1 MSIQSTRA
9 REKLVLSIH
18 FTLYPGV
25 DDNFIRFIQTTP
37 RRNLPSRRTSGR
49 CGERCQGDQVN
60 STTVTANADGS
71 FQSEVRYSAYGE
83 VRHAD
88 GTTVTDKL
96 YTGHTCPP
104 EGHRD
109 DVAGSARGSKRWRLG

>member
-37 RRNLPSRRTSGR
+37 RRNLPRRVCEAMDAYLTREHAADPVTRSVG
-49 CGERCQGDQVN
+49 VN
-60 STTVTANADGS
+60 H
-71 FQSEVRYSAYGE
+71 E
-83 VRHAD
+83 
-88 GTTVTDKL
+88 
-96 YTGHTCPP
+96 
-104 EGHRD
+104 
-109 DVAGSARGSKRWRLG
+109 